1 MYLVKAIKFFSD
13 SQAPT
18 VEESFRKPGVQFEV
32 GKERLDLLLSMGLVE
47 IVEKPRVE
55 KVEEEIIEPK
65 EEEIVITKS
74 NNGGRKHGRKSV
86 NMARKNC

>member
-1 MYLVKAIKFFSD
+1 MYLVKAIKFFTD

-32 GKERLDLLLSMGLVE
+32 DKERLDLLLGMELVE
-47 IVEKPRVE
+47 IVKKPRVE

-86 NMARKNC
+86 NKKKKNR